1 MNNQSLKNTLLL
13 FVTFRIER
21 LWRDV
26 RNKVIQFYIDLFKS
40 FEKVGMKIDDVW
52 HIFTLQYLFMPRI
65 QDDLNEFK
73 EIWNNHAL
81 STESNRTPLQLLI
94 IRRDSIAPDDNV
106 DEEYGVDNDE
116 EEDEDDLAEHYRV
129 PCDPVIYPLT
139 SDNLVLFKAR
149 LAPVTMATPINDLA
163 NWYYTG
169 LEFALQIKHTQ
180 Q

>member
-1 MNNQSLKNTLLL
+1 MSNQSLKNTLLL

-73 EIWNNHAL
+73 ETWNNHAL

-94 IRRDSIAPDDNV
+94 I
-106 DEEYGVDNDE
+106 EHHY
-116 EEDEDDLAEHYRV
+116 HYR
-129 PCDPVIYPLT
+129 
-139 SDNLVLFKAR
+139 
-149 LAPVTMATPINDLA
+149 
-163 NWYYTG
+163 
-169 LEFALQIKHTQ
+169 
-180 Q
+180 